1 MMPDGTTL
9 SEDALSVFVN
19 LVSKSIE
26 NGAGL
31 SAKVDNI
38 AKTQERQDAKL
49 DGLLVTLAEVK
60 QINNNLG
67 QRIDNTERESR
78 DHENRLR
85 VLEVSAT
92 VGNDYRRRLES
103 LEKTDEAREKDINV
117 INNKLTRYIAI
128 ATTGLLLAQFVIAT
142 FIVPWVQQ
150 ILYGG

>member
-1 MMPDGTTL
+1 MPNESTL
-9 SEDALSVFVN
+9 SEEAISVFIN

-78 DHENRLR
+78 DHESRLR

-92 VGNDYRRRLES
+92 TGNDYRRRLEA
-103 LEKTDEAREKDINV
+103 LEKIDETREKDINI
-117 INNKLTRYIAI
+117 INNRLTRYIAI

-150 ILYGG
+150 ILYGN